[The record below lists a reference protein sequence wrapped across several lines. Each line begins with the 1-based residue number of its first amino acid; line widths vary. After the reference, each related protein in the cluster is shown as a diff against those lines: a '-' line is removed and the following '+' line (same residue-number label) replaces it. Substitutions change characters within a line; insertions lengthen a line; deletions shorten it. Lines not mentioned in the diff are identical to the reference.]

1 MKPVLLQLVRVYK
14 KILTKKKVVPVTV
27 ATEEPIRKNNVK
39 INACVITRTKK
50 FNCIKCEYRTSYGWV
65 YDRHMKSKKHLINQ
79 NIENNE
85 TKTLY
90 TCKQCSKKYVCNSGL
105 WRHSQ
110 ICKQSNSSCI
120 KEEAPPPQPSQQ
132 PLENTVLTTAL
143 LETINKLNTRL
154 ETLESL
160 GTVNIIN
167 NNNNNVNIYL
177 NYLDTHCNKAINL
190 SQFLETIEFMKED
203 FEEICKKR
211 FYAQGANAILKR
223 KIECLPIEE
232 RPLHCAQPIVNKPTP
247 FLIRDKDTWKTEC
260 PALIEYMLKYGD
272 EDMNEPMLMVEFLE
286 KYNSKLYDAFT
297 EMIKTDQKFKKI
309 QNEMNIS
316 GQSLT
321 HINMLREM
329 SDILVLDTP

>member
-1 MKPVLLQLVRVYK
+1 MPEHNCESCNYK
-14 KILTKKKVVPVTV
+14 T
-27 ATEEPIRKNNVK
+27 N
-39 INACVITRTKK
+39 
-50 FNCIKCEYRTSYGWV
+50 YGWA
-65 YDRHMKSKKHLINQ
+65 YERHLKSNKHIKNQ
-79 NIENNE
+79 
-85 TKTLY
+85 TLVVKPMIVMRY
-90 TCKQCSKKYVCNSGL
+90 SCKLCSKKYQTSSGL
-105 WRHSQ
+105 WKHSQ
-110 ICKQSNSSCI
+110 SCI
-120 KEEAPPPQPSQQ
+120 KEEAPPPQPIQP

-160 GTVNIIN
+160 GTVNIVNNN

-211 FYAQGANAILKR
+211 FYAQGANAILRR

-272 EDMNEPMLMVEFLE
+272 EDMNEPMLMVQFLE
-286 KYNSKLYDAFT
+286 EYNSKLYNAFT

-329 SDILVLDTP
+329 SDMLVMDTP

>member
-1 MKPVLLQLVRVYK
+1 MKN
-14 KILTKKKVVPVTV
+14 I
-27 ATEEPIRKNNVK
+27 KNDSK
-39 INACVITRTKK
+39 EIN
-50 FNCIKCEYRTSYGWV
+50 N
-65 YDRHMKSKKHLINQ
+65 KSLH
-79 NIENNE
+79 
-85 TKTLY
+85 
-90 TCKQCSKKYVCNSGL
+90 TCKTCNKNYRSVSGL
-105 WRHSQ
+105 WKHSQ
-110 ICKQSNSSCI
+110 TCV
-120 KEEAPPPQPSQQ
+120 KEETPPPQSSQQ
-132 PLENTVLTTAL
+132 PLENTILTTTL

-160 GTVNIIN
+160 GTVNIVNN

-260 PALIEYMLKYGD
+260 PALIEYMLKYGEENMD
-272 EDMNEPMLMVEFLE
+272 EPMIMVQFLE
-286 KYNSKLYDAFT
+286 EYNSKLYNAFT
-297 EMIKTDQKFKKI
+297 EMIKTDQKYKKI

-329 SDILVLDTP
+329 SDILVMDTP

>member
-1 MKPVLLQLVRVYK
+1 MPEHNCESCNYKTNYGWAYERHLKSNKHKKNQTLEIKPVIVMRY
-14 KILTKKKVVPVTV
+14 
-27 ATEEPIRKNNVK
+27 
-39 INACVITRTKK
+39 
-50 FNCIKCEYRTSYGWV
+50 S
-65 YDRHMKSKKHLINQ
+65 
-79 NIENNE
+79 
-85 TKTLY
+85 
-90 TCKQCSKKYVCNSGL
+90 CKLCSKKYQTSSGL
-105 WRHSQ
+105 WKHSQ
-110 ICKQSNSSCI
+110 TCV
-120 KEEAPPPQPSQQ
+120 KEEPLSPPPQP

-160 GTVNIIN
+160 GTVNIVN

-177 NYLDTHCNKAINL
+177 NYLDTHCDKAINL
-190 SQFLETIEFMKED
+190 SQFLENIEFMKED
-203 FEEICKKR
+203 FEEISKIK

-272 EDMNEPMLMVEFLE
+272 EDMNEDMNEPMLMVQFLTE
-286 KYNSKLYDAFT
+286 YNNKLYDAFT
-297 EMIKTDQKFKKI
+297 EIIKTDQKYKKI
-309 QNEMNIS
+309 QDKMDIS
-316 GQSLT
+316 GQSPT

-329 SDILVLDTP
+329 LDMLVMDTP

>member
-1 MKPVLLQLVRVYK
+1 MPEHNCESCNYK
-14 KILTKKKVVPVTV
+14 T
-27 ATEEPIRKNNVK
+27 N
-39 INACVITRTKK
+39 
-50 FNCIKCEYRTSYGWV
+50 YGWA
-65 YDRHMKSKKHLINQ
+65 YERHLKSNKHIKNQ
-79 NIENNE
+79 
-85 TKTLY
+85 TLVVKPMIVMRY
-90 TCKQCSKKYVCNSGL
+90 SCKLCSKKYQTSSGL
-105 WRHSQ
+105 WKHSQ
-110 ICKQSNSSCI
+110 SCI
-120 KEEAPPPQPSQQ
+120 KEEPPQPTQP

-160 GTVNIIN
+160 GTVNIV

-211 FYAQGANAILKR
+211 FYAQGANAILRR

-329 SDILVLDTP
+329 SDMLVLDTP